1 MLSDTTAIR
10 EKLKEIYDDFAANIT
25 QIYGRQDL
33 HLAIDLVYHSPL
45 KFVFDGRTIEKAY
58 PEVLV
63 IGDTRTGKTQAAEA
77 LLKHY
82 GCGASAQA
90 EAMSYSG
97 LVGGCQKMFDTQWD
111 VTWGKLPQNNRRL
124 LIIDEASGMDE
135 KLLGNLSSIRSS
147 GIATIEKI
155 AAAKTESKTRILWL
169 SNPKQKITVGQFSS
183 GISVIESLCSQ
194 PEDIARWDMAIIV
207 AKDDVDVYAHRSNNG
222 KVVPHRFTAQRCHD
236 LVLWAWTREKSEVF
250 LSKETCDACYVLGKK
265 MSEKYDSGF
274 TLVHEAE
281 QPLKLARLATALAAR
296 LFSSPDGNKLVV
308 EPCHVEYIYEYLNR
322 VYDSRHF
329 GYDTYCL
336 NSKSGNS
343 IIDLE
348 DIQEFMVRIKE
359 VGCNQFLMLEK
370 MRLKDIEEF
379 LGVTTDEAKTML
391 ARLLQNNALKRLG
404 GDYYRKSQQFNE
416 MLRAFVT
423 EGRERRRLQRMK
435 EKEEDGL

>member
-1 MLSDTTAIR
+1 MSVQVEGIVK
-10 EKLKEIYDDFAANIT
+10 KLDEIYTDLAANIT
-25 QIYGRQDL
+25 GIYGRQDV
-33 HLAIDLVYHSPL
+33 HLAVDLGYYSPL
-45 KFVFDGRTIEKAY
+45 KFIFDGRAIEKAY
-58 PEVLV
+58 PEILI
-63 IGDTRTGKTQAAEA
+63 IGDTRCGKTQIAET
-77 LLKHY
+77 LHRHY
-82 GCGASAQA
+82 GCGAVAQA

-97 LVGGCQKMFDTQWD
+97 LVGGCQKMFDTQFD

-124 LIIDEASGMDE
+124 VIIDETSGMDE
-135 KLLGNLSSIRSS
+135 DLFGKLSSIRSS
-147 GIATIEKI
+147 GEASVEKI
-155 AAAKTESKTRILWL
+155 AAAKTEAKTRIIWL
-169 SNPKQKITVGQFSS
+169 SNPRGKITVGQFSS
-183 GISVIESLCSQ
+183 GVSVIESLCSQ
-194 PEDIARWDMAIIV
+194 PEDIARWDMAIIL

-222 KVVPHRFTAQRCHD
+222 KVVPHRFTSQRCHD
-236 LVLWAWTREKSEVF
+236 LVLWAWTRERSEVIITP
-250 LSKETCDACYVLGKK
+250 EATDACYVLGKA

-281 QPLKLARLATALAAR
+281 QPLKLARLSTALAAR
-296 LFSSPDGNKLVV
+296 LFSSPDGKHLVV

-348 DIQEFMVRIKE
+348 DITEFMVRIKE

-416 MLRAFVT
+416 MLRTFVT
-423 EGRERRRLQRMK
+423 EGRTRRAMQRAK
-435 EKEEDGL
+435 EKVEDGL